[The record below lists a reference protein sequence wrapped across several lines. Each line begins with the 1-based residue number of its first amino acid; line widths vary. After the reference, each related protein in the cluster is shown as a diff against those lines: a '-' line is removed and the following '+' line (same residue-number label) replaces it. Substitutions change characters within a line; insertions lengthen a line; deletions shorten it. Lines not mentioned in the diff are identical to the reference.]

1 MARPTRA
8 ARSNYPSGCVSV
20 RKVGIIQPSYLPWR
34 GFFDFIHEV
43 DVFVFLDDVQY
54 TVRDWRNRNR
64 VKTHDGAAWL
74 TVPVLGG
81 RNQLIRDTRI
91 DNAQPWIRKHLQ
103 AIQHSY
109 GRAPGFDGCFEA
121 ISTVYARGF
130 ELLSELDI
138 ALTKAL
144 CACLGIERELVVAS
158 TLDCAGSKDDKLLA
172 LVQRVGG
179 DVYISGPSAAAYL
192 RPQLWGQA
200 GVELRYKDYSG
211 YPEYPQISQPF
222 DPSVSVIDLLFM
234 VGKNAPDYIWGRR
247 RALQGGSP

>member
-1 MARPTRA
+1 M
-8 ARSNYPSGCVSV
+8 SV

-34 GFFDFIHEV
+34 GFFDFVQEV

-64 VKTHDGAAWL
+64 VKTHDGGAVWL

-81 RNQLIRDTRI
+81 RSQLIRDTKI

-109 GRAPGFDGCFEA
+109 GRATYFAEYFDA
-121 ISTVYARGF
+121 ISAVYSRGF

-138 ALTKAL
+138 ALIEAL
-144 CACLGIERELVVAS
+144 CACLGIEREFVVAS
-158 TLDCAGSKDDKLLA
+158 TLDCGGSKDDKLLA

-179 DVYISGPSAAAYL
+179 DVYLSGPSAAAYL
-192 RPQLWGQA
+192 RPDLWAKA

-222 DPSVSVIDLLFM
+222 EPSVSVIDLLFM
-234 VGKNAPDYIWGRR
+234 VGKAAPDYIWGHR
-247 RALQGGSP
+247 RATQGRSPC